1 MASIE
6 INKIKNRTSNS
17 QKISKN
23 NEQPNGKGNPNN
35 GELKR
40 NDDIDGL
47 VENIKRYGLANPII
61 VYKNLEGYF
70 ETIDGQRRINAFQ
83 VLNENNPGQGFDKI
97 DAIIFDNIEEYQKTI
112 LLNEH
117 TEEKIQHPD
126 DITGAIIDLYK
137 VRCSLKFVA
146 EQFGMTEAQVKK
158 IIRDAYPETTFD
170 NSTERK

>member
-1 MASIE
+1 MERKKILISE
-6 INKIKNRTSNS
+6 FSKYSRDSDIND
-17 QKISKN
+17 
-23 NEQPNGKGNPNN
+23 
-35 GELKR
+35 LA
-40 NDDIDGL
+40 
-47 VENIKRYGLANPII
+47 ENIKKFGLMQPIRI
-61 VYKNLEGYF
+61 VKNSENKF
-70 ETIDGQRRINAFQ
+70 KVREGQRRINAFQ

-146 EQFGMTEAQVKK
+146 EQFGMTEAYVKK
-158 IIRDAYPETTFD
+158 IIGDAYTETTFD
-170 NSTERK
+170 NNTKKG